1 MNKNQMHAATKR
13 QAHFQAFGYEPLRMK
28 PAHFASGFFAAIT
41 GKEFENKLLNY
52 IAVIKANKGLLESYK
67 PKEVEKRLK
76 ADKLT
81 LEKMTQSDI
90 ELLRVQIN
98 GVVNN
103 DGAMYPAF
111 SPYQPK
117 GNDYTFLSQ
126 RLLTYGNRTDGYA
139 GFFVASVLRAT
150 NDGKRILETGRI
162 LATEPHGTLEHLI
175 EPLLNEEINVELQ
188 IDQDYEKKFGNKLS
202 LNRLAN
208 EAKKMEKET
217 AGLMRLCNNSEKC
230 SHYNR
235 IRFYVLGLLA
245 WLMNYLTKTAQVKP
259 NKMPIIFFDFS
270 GKKKSHTRLLSQECY
285 SHLRTTIGNFYRLLP
300 DIENHLF
307 KKRHKNQ
314 VLSEDYD
321 FTFLETHFSDLALR
335 MGYAQPRASQVKG
348 KHLELQPDT
357 LRTLMLS
364 VLPKDPNE
372 AITFENLCDC
382 LSNTWGVVVGGRH
395 QDVSTLREH
404 GYHEYDE
411 EDLRENAAAFVAL
424 LKSLNLAI
432 EPSDGLVLCSIDA
445 GGMF

>member
-1 MNKNQMHAATKR
+1 MNKNQIAAAKR
-13 QAHFQAFGYEPLRMK
+13 QIHFHTFGYEPLRMK
-28 PAHFASGFFAAIT
+28 PAHFASGFFAAIM

-52 IAVIKANKGLLESYK
+52 IAVIKANKGLLESYQ
-67 PKEVEKRLK
+67 PEEIEKRLK
-76 ADKLT
+76 ADKLIP
-81 LEKMTQSDI
+81 EKMTQSDI

-111 SPYQPK
+111 PPYRPK

-126 RLLTYGNRTDGYA
+126 RLLTYGDRTDGYA

-150 NDGKRILETGRI
+150 NDGKRVLETGRI
-162 LATEPHGTLEHLI
+162 LATKSHGTLEYLI
-175 EPLLNEEINVELQ
+175 GPLLNEEISIELR
-188 IDQDYEKKFGNKLS
+188 INQDYEEKFGNNLS
-202 LNRLAN
+202 LDRLAN
-208 EAKKMEKET
+208 ESKKMKKET
-217 AGLMRLCNNSEKC
+217 AGLMRLCSNSEEY

-235 IRFYVLGLLA
+235 IRFYVLGLLS
-245 WLMNYLTKTAQVKP
+245 WLMNYLTKTAQEKP
-259 NKMPIIFFDFS
+259 NQMPIIFFDFS
-270 GKKKSHTRLLSQECY
+270 GEKKSHTRLLSQECY
-285 SHLRTTIGNFYRLLP
+285 SHLRTTVGNSYRPLL
-300 DIENHLF
+300 DIENPLF
-307 KKRHKNQ
+307 KKRNQ
-314 VLSEDYD
+314 ALSEDSD

-335 MGYAQPRASQVKG
+335 MGYAQPRASRVKE

-372 AITFENLCDC
+372 AMTFEEVCDY

-395 QDVSTLREH
+395 QDASTLQEH
-404 GYHEYDE
+404 GYHAYDE
-411 EDLRENAAAFVAL
+411 EDLRGNAAAFVTR
-424 LKSLNLAI
+424 LKSLNFAI